1 MRPGMTGQA
10 SFRLLLPSLYLTGH
24 AVPLLDYRVSGIV
37 EHFFDLRERD
47 LLRIVVDVD
56 GLRPDIDPD
65 LTHTL
70 QCSNRSLDR
79 MLAML
84 ARNVGSYKCRRFHNV
99 YPLFI
104 QVNYLERHPYNPS
117 LQRCSRSKLHG
128 FQDERFYETPCF
140 HYDGRSRLS
149 SGKMEGSS
157 LRISGNRVELDQ
169 LLNDFLFA
177 IPFHPRRDTGA

>member
-1 MRPGMTGQA
+1 MTGQA
-10 SFRLLLPSLYLTGH
+10 SFRLVLPSLYLTGH
-24 AVPLLDYRVSGIV
+24 AVSLPGYRVSSIV
-37 EHFFDLRERD
+37 EHFLDLRERD
-47 LLRIVVDVD
+47 DLGIVVDVD

-65 LTHTL
+65 LTHTF

-84 ARNVGSYKCRRFHNV
+84 ARNVGGYKCRRFHDV

-104 QVNYLERHPYNPS
+104 QVNYLERHLYNPS
-117 LQRCSRSKLHG
+117 LQRCSCSKLHG

-140 HYDGRSRLS
+140 QYDWRSRLS
-149 SGKMEGSS
+149 SRKMEGSC

-177 IPFHPRRDTGA
+177 IPFHPLRDTGA

>member
-1 MRPGMTGQA
+1 MSLPG
-10 SFRLLLPSLYLTGH
+10 
-24 AVPLLDYRVSGIV
+24 YRVSSVV
-37 EHFFDLRERD
+37 EHFFDLRERHD
-47 LLRIVVDVD
+47 LGIVVDVD

-84 ARNVGSYKCRRFHNV
+84 ARNVWGYQCRRFHDA

-104 QVNYLERHPYNPS
+104 QVHHLERHLSNPP

-140 HYDGRSRLS
+140 QYSCLTDSLLEQ
-149 SGKMEGSS
+149 GKVAPYG
-157 LRISGNRVELDQ
+157 
-169 LLNDFLFA
+169 FPA
-177 IPFHPRRDTGA
+177 IA

>member
-1 MRPGMTGQA
+1 MTGQA
-10 SFRLLLPSLYLTGH
+10 SFRLVLPSLYLTGH
-24 AVPLLDYRVSGIV
+24 AVPLPGYRVSSIV
-37 EHFFDLRERD
+37 EHFFDLRERHD
-47 LLRIVVDVD
+47 LGIVVDVD
-56 GLRPDIDPD
+56 GLRWNIDPD

-70 QCSNRSLDR
+70 QCSNRSLNR

-84 ARNVGSYKCRRFHNV
+84 ARNVWGYKCRRFHDV

-104 QVNYLERHPYNPS
+104 QVNYLERHLYSPS

-140 HYDGRSRLS
+140 QYDGRSRLS
-149 SGKMEGSS
+149 SGKMEGSF

-177 IPFHPRRDTGA
+177 IPFHPLRDTGA